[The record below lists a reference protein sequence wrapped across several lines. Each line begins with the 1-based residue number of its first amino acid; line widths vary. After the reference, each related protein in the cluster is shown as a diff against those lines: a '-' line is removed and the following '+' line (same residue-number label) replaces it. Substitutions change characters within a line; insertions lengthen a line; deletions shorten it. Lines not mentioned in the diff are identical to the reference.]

1 MHTLKMMIRF
11 LVIFLTVCQVCL
23 AQQKKQG
30 KVSAMVNYVL
40 SKNLNGDALMK
51 SPKGTAY
58 IFTITLVFDR
68 NGKVDTGFYSKN
80 LNKKTETIMG
90 LNPSLI
96 RKIKEQDIL
105 YKLYAS
111 KVVVVPIFFYRTTDT
126 GVDYNTG
133 FINSIENLLPSNE
146 PKLSDKPWIILDPVI
161 NPFSEHIN

>member
-1 MHTLKMMIRF
+1 MIRF
-11 LVIFLTVCQVCL
+11 LLVLLTICQVCS
-23 AQQKKQG
+23 AQEKKQG

-40 SKNLNGDALMK
+40 SKNLNGDALMD

-58 IFTITLVFDR
+58 IFTITLVFDG
-68 NGKVDTGFYSKN
+68 NGKIDTGFYSKN
-80 LNKKTETIMG
+80 LNKKTEKIMG

-126 GVDYNTG
+126 GIDYNSG
-133 FINSIENLLPSNE
+133 FINAIENLLPSDE
-146 PKLSDKPWIILDPVI
+146 PKLWGKPWVILDPVI
-161 NPFSEHIN
+161 NPFSENIN